1 MNEEHRFEQMIT
13 MLGLHE
19 ADVHRGVIRTGD
31 TDGPTY
37 LSSNSNSLS
46 AVKVFK
52 FIRRI
57 DDLKAIIGNGNGSC
71 KIGSPLK
78 PWPVE
83 KDAVD
88 LDELCVCEEKQVY
101 RALLAYLLEDQDV
114 ESYMNIIK
122 KRYFPMRAGVFAAEE
137 LIIDEDHPLIIEG
150 HDPVILNFKIV
161 RLKPGGQIITEAPV
175 IMSVDQFIKM

>member
-1 MNEEHRFEQMIT
+1 MNEENRFEQVIQ

-19 ADVHRGVIRTGD
+19 ADVHRGVFCTGD
-31 TDGPTY
+31 TEGPTY
-37 LSSNSNSLS
+37 LSSNSNSPS

-57 DDLKAIIGNGNGSC
+57 DDLKAIIGNGNGSSTM
-71 KIGSPLK
+71 GSNLK
-78 PWPVE
+78 PWPAE

-88 LDELCVCEEKQVY
+88 LDELCVCEEKQVR

-114 ESYMNIIK
+114 ESYINIIK

-137 LIIDEDHPLIIEG
+137 IVIDEDHPLIIQG
-150 HDPVILNFKIV
+150 HDPVILNFKLV
-161 RLKPGGQIITEAPV
+161 TLKPGGQIIAEAPV
-175 IMSVDQFIKM
+175 IMTVDKFVKM